1 MDQNSIQKDLLVSD
15 GLKIA
20 STTILAVKNG
30 RISEAIND
38 VATMEIQK
46 EGFGINFEQAIV
58 LFLLYYHKG
67 LTQKAI
73 AESLDK
79 DSPSITRLID
89 VLEEADMLERRND
102 PIDRRA
108 KQIYL
113 TKVGEKIVP
122 DLVRIS
128 QKAFSIVF
136 EGVPSEQIK
145 MMQDILCKMLENADN
160 YKKVNAL

>member
-1 MDQNSIQKDLLVSD
+1 MEHNSIQQDLNIMD

-38 VATMEIQK
+38 VATKEIQK
-46 EGFGINFEQAIV
+46 EGFGINFEQAMV

-73 AESLDK
+73 AENLDK

-89 VLEEADMLERRND
+89 VLEEASMLKRKND

-108 KQIYL
+108 KQIFL
-113 TKVGEKIVP
+113 TSVGEKIVP

-128 QKAFSIVF
+128 QKAFGIIFKGIST
-136 EGVPSEQIK
+136 EEIK
-145 MMQDILCKMLENADN
+145 LMQKILCKMLDNAEEHKKENT
-160 YKKVNAL
+160 L